1 MKATDI
7 VILLT
12 VAAAFV
18 AAVVHSIRARKK
30 RGGGCCG
37 CGCGCADCH
46 AAAPCG
52 GRDKKRSAEAKPCR
66 QEGDAPSRGAASSAA
81 HRTETVR
88 GAGYPAVHGT
98 GTSPADGTE
107 GSVNAPAP
115 AVVEAVLPK
124 DKL

>member
-30 RGGGCCG
+30 RGGGCG

-52 GRDKKRSAEAKPCR
+52 GHDKKRSAEAKPCR
-66 QEGDAPSRGAASSAA
+66 QEGDTPSRGAASSAA
-81 HRTETVR
+81 HRT
-88 GAGYPAVHGT
+88 
-98 GTSPADGTE
+98 GTSPVDGTE
-107 GSVNAPAP
+107 GSVNAPVP
-115 AVVEAVLPK
+115 AVVGAVLPK

>member
-7 VILLT
+7 VILLA

-30 RGGGCCG
+30 RGGGCG
-37 CGCGCADCH
+37 CGCGCAGCH

-66 QEGDAPSRGAASSAA
+66 QEGDAPSRGAASTAA

-88 GAGYPAVHGT
+88 GAGCPAVHGT
-98 GTSPADGTE
+98 GTSPADGAE
-107 GSVNAPAP
+107 GSVNAPVP
-115 AVVEAVLPK
+115 AVVGAVLPK

>member
-30 RGGGCCG
+30 RGGGCG

-66 QEGDAPSRGAASSAA
+66 QEGDALSRGAASSAA
-81 HRTETVR
+81 HRTETAR
-88 GAGYPAVHGT
+88 GAEYPVAHGT

-115 AVVEAVLPK
+115 AVVGAVLPK

>member
-7 VILLT
+7 VILLA

-30 RGGGCCG
+30 RGGGCG

-88 GAGYPAVHGT
+88 GAGCPAVHGT

-107 GSVNAPAP
+107 GSVNAPVP
-115 AVVEAVLPK
+115 AVVGAVLPK

>member
-7 VILLT
+7 VILLA

-30 RGGGCCG
+30 RGGGCG

-66 QEGDAPSRGAASSAA
+66 QEGDTPSRGAASSAA

-88 GAGYPAVHGT
+88 GAGCPAVHGT

-107 GSVNAPAP
+107 GSVNAPVP
-115 AVVEAVLPK
+115 AVVGAFLPK

>member
-7 VILLT
+7 VILLA
-12 VAAAFV
+12 VAAAFG
-18 AAVVHSIRARKK
+18 AAGVHSIRRRKK
-30 RGGGCCG
+30 RGG
-37 CGCGCADCH
+37 GCGCADCH

-88 GAGYPAVHGT
+88 GAGCPAVHGT
-98 GTSPADGTE
+98 GTSPADGAE
-107 GSVNAPAP
+107 GSVNAPVP
-115 AVVEAVLPK
+115 AVVGAVLPK